1 MSGPKPIAKRSRRV
15 QPLAALPVF
24 FDLKGAN
31 VIVAGDGE
39 GATWKA
45 ELLAA
50 VGASV
55 SVYAPDPSRDIIA
68 LEASPPA
75 GCVTVRGR
83 KWQSTD
89 LAGSSLAVGELE
101 GRDARLFVAA
111 ARAHGVP
118 VNIVDTPDLSD
129 FSFGTIVNRAPV
141 TVAIGTDGVAPVLGQ
156 AIRARIEALL
166 HPSLGD
172 WAGAARNLRETIK
185 SRLPMGAERRALW
198 RRFADR
204 ALSAQEK
211 PGPNDLEGLF
221 ASHVAK
227 GGAVTLVGA
236 GPGDPEHLT
245 LKAIRFLQTADVVLF
260 DRSVSPE
267 VLELARREARR
278 MLVSTTSN
286 GPGFRDN
293 DISTLMVRLAHQGK
307 HVVRL
312 TGGNQTC
319 IAMAIEEVATCRHND
334 IHIEIVPGTTTGDD
348 DSTLTVLHGE
358 SGNAEV
364 QFDRFESKK
373 LNGSKALGNR
383 GLSSETCV
391 APVFPRD
398 WQTQNEEHA
407 IDSAATGGGA
417 PTTIGAAI
425 RARCSASKAGPAL
438 HARSEN
444 RMRRRRQ

>member
-1 MSGPKPIAKRSRRV
+1 MSGPKPITKRSRRV

-31 VIVAGDGE
+31 VVVAGDGE

-50 VGASV
+50 AGARV
-55 SVYAPDPSRDIIA
+55 SVYAPDPSSDIIA
-68 LEASPPA
+68 LKASPPA

-83 KWQSTD
+83 KWQSSD

-211 PGPNDLEGLF
+211 PGPNDLERLF
-221 ASHVAK
+221 SSYVAK

-245 LKAIRFLQTADVVLF
+245 LKAIRILQTADVVLF
-260 DRSVSPE
+260 DRSVSTE

-278 MLVSTTSN
+278 MLLGTTSN
-286 GPGFRDN
+286 DPEFRDD

-312 TGGNQTC
+312 TGCNQTC
-319 IAMAIEEVATCRHND
+319 IAKALKEVAACRCND
-334 IHIEIVPGTTTGDD
+334 VHVEIVPGMTTGDD
-348 DSTLTVLHGE
+348 DSTLTVLHADIGD
-358 SGNAEV
+358 AEV
-364 QFDRFESKK
+364 QFDRYESRKLNESKVMK
-373 LNGSKALGNR
+373 SEV
-383 GLSSETCV
+383 LSSETCV
-391 APVFPRD
+391 APAFP
-398 WQTQNEEHA
+398 
-407 IDSAATGGGA
+407 
-417 PTTIGAAI
+417 
-425 RARCSASKAGPAL
+425 
-438 HARSEN
+438 
-444 RMRRRRQ
+444 